1 MCRIFFVHLI
11 DALLAVGG
19 VIAISTI
26 DVSPIVEG
34 SSVQPVYAA
43 ANCWVWVGALMAELP
58 ESAPEEKSNE
68 RPKEYNQDW
77 SEETTVACGANT
89 VRAKHLRNES

>member
-19 VIAISTI
+19 VIAISTV
-26 DVSPIVEG
+26 DAAPLMAEG
-34 SSVQPVYAA
+34 SSVQPVHSA
-43 ANCWVWVGALMAELP
+43 ANCWVWVGALIAELP

-68 RPKEYNQDW
+68 RPQKYNQDRSQGTW
-77 SEETTVACGANT
+77 FSSCAGIYY
-89 VRAKHLRNES
+89 